1 MVKFNKSY
9 EGHYYPTLRFLHR
22 AIRRSNTV
30 PDNTVSKVTGYG
42 LDDRGRILI
51 FTTTSRSALGPIQWL
66 PGTLSLGLKLP
77 ERETDDLI
85 PSGAEFKNA
94 WSFSLRSSSTLRSRW
109 SQGDFYNFA
118 AIVSTHDNVNVR
130 LTAL

>member
-1 MVKFNKSY
+1 MGLLVSAAFVESFSGDTTLIPFNFI
-9 EGHYYPTLRFLHR
+9 EGFQN
-22 AIRRSNTV
+22 SS
-30 PDNTVSKVTGYG
+30 VSKVTGYG